1 MPEIALVLGS
11 HALADEVK
19 NPTYVPYGEIP
30 HFKVSTAPDHAGR
43 MVCGTLAGRRVIC
56 MQGRL
61 HGYEGYAPDEVAY
74 PVYVMKALGVKAL
87 VVTNASGG
95 INTGYHAGDFMLIT
109 DHINM
114 TGKSP
119 LTGKNDLELGTR
131 FPDMTFAYSHEL
143 GEKAMQA
150 AANCGLKLHQGV
162 YCGVNGPQFETPAE
176 IRMFRTLGADAVGM
190 STVFEVIAAAH
201 CGLPLVGIA
210 MITNMAAGVLMQPLL
225 GAEVNETAERRGA
238 ELRRLVAKLL
248 EKKFKENFKSV
259 DRKRFLRYTNKACHG
274 KRWQLDFEVW
284 LSLVERFVRDEEA
297 AGSNPVTSTT
307 FSNQIT
313 TFRGVAQLG
322 RALRSGRRGRRFKSC
337 HLDHKNSENHMVFGV
352 FCYLMKILLTT

>member
-1 MPEIALVLGS
+1 MSADNVLKANLEEAAGVLRERLGDRKPAVGIVLGS
-11 HALADEVK
+11 GLGPLAEQIE
-19 NPTYVPYGEIP
+19 NAIIVPFGEIP
-30 HFKVSTAPDHAGR
+30 HMKRSTATGHKGR
-43 MVCGTLAGRRVIC
+43 FVCGVLGGEMVLA

-119 LTGKNDLELGTR
+119 LTGKNDPELGTR

-143 GEKAMQA
+143 GEKALQA
-150 AANCGLKLHQGV
+150 AADCGLKLHQGV

-210 MITNMAAGVLMQPLL
+210 MITNMAAGVLMQPLS

-248 EKKFKENFKSV
+248 EK
-259 DRKRFLRYTNKACHG
+259 
-274 KRWQLDFEVW
+274 
-284 LSLVERFVRDEEA
+284 
-297 AGSNPVTSTT
+297 
-307 FSNQIT
+307 I
-313 TFRGVAQLG
+313 
-322 RALRSGRRGRRFKSC
+322 
-337 HLDHKNSENHMVFGV
+337 
-352 FCYLMKILLTT
+352 